1 MQYDHL
7 NQCYKMGPVQHLF
20 SLKNKAEREQMLRIR
35 EDNGYLNPP
44 PMLVDQKGICYSL
57 VIGFSKNDDILDY
70 FLLPTTEEFPE
81 NFLPIAMHPNRCG
94 INYVPCSDLD
104 PRTSHNIEPLRQ
116 QHEVPAGTCAS
127 LNKEECLAAMN
138 CEPMMGARFDLRNH
152 CRTSS
157 YKYVGCAEQH
167 TCGSEL
173 VVFNENEKIDATL
186 APFRTKNRR

>member
-70 FLLPTTEEFPE
+70 FYYPQPK
-81 NFLPIAMHPNRCG
+81 NFR
-94 INYVPCSDLD
+94 
-104 PRTSHNIEPLRQ
+104 RTFFL
-116 QHEVPAGTCAS
+116 
-127 LNKEECLAAMN
+127 
-138 CEPMMGARFDLRNH
+138 
-152 CRTSS
+152 
-157 YKYVGCAEQH
+157 
-167 TCGSEL
+167 
-173 VVFNENEKIDATL
+173 
-186 APFRTKNRR
+186 